1 MTPIAATMPAR
12 PRARRLGFLVV
23 LLAFAVAGCAL
34 PFVVKS
40 QLFLTLMTQ
49 AAINAVLATGVG
61 FLVRQSGNV
70 SFGHAAF
77 FGLSAYATALLI
89 KFGLPAEAA
98 IVLAV
103 LLPTLFALALGVV
116 IVRVTGVA
124 FSMLTLAV
132 AQAFHE
138 LVLKWRELAN
148 GDDGMAIAFPSR
160 VFGIDM
166 ATFQQPASMF
176 LISWMTLVAI
186 ILGLWLLQRS
196 HFGTLTLAIRENE
209 ERALHRLPHGGP
221 AGDRLCRLGRHRL
234 GRRPAVRPLQR
245 LRVARHAALEPVGR
259 GPDHGHH
266 RRPAAGVGAGAGR
279 RHLLLHQERGRRLHR
294 SLAGRHRHHPD
305 PGDGAAAAW
314 RRRHHRLG
322 HGPADREEGAMTAS
336 TFAIEG
342 VGMTRRFGGFAALDG
357 VSLAVP
363 TARSAA

>member
-209 ERALHRLPHGGP
+209 ERARYIGYRTVVPRAIVYAVSAAIASVAGLLFALYNGFVSPGTLHWSLSGEALIMAIIGGP
-221 AGDRLCRLGRHRL
+221 RLVWGPALGGVIFFFIKNAAGDFTDHWPAVIGITLILVTVLLPRGVGGIIVWATDRLT
-234 GRRPAVRPLQR
+234 GRR
-245 LRVARHAALEPVGR
+245 
-259 GPDHGHH
+259 
-266 RRPAAGVGAGAGR
+266 
-279 RHLLLHQERGRRLHR
+279 ER
-294 SLAGRHRHHPD
+294 
-305 PGDGAAAAW
+305 
-314 RRRHHRLG
+314 
-322 HGPADREEGAMTAS
+322 
-336 TFAIEG
+336 
-342 VGMTRRFGGFAALDG
+342 
-357 VSLAVP
+357 
-363 TARSAA
+363 